1 MINPAVKNITKLVKC
16 QVLYVICQW
25 EECIRKK
32 ITSLK
37 GIYSKVGLGSF
48 EGECYSDTNQP
59 LSIFFAIF
67 VPVYF
72 CFSVGCLSLITQYL
86 K

>member
-25 EECIRKK
+25 EKCIRKK

-59 LSIFFAIF
+59 LNIFLQYLFLYIF
-67 VPVYF
+67 VFLLVA
-72 CFSVGCLSLITQYL
+72 
-86 K
+86 